1 MKQKI
6 TWKNLFVLIITV
18 VLVVLFLYGA
28 FRLIKVFI
36 YLLTVSNPSVAAAIG
51 AAVIAVFSSVIT
63 IMLARY
69 YEAKRERESAHRDKK
84 TELYDS
90 FLKELFK
97 LFLEDTPK
105 KSDTGELVPFL
116 REVQRKL
123 ILWSG
128 PGVIK
133 SYAEW
138 HAVVTSQGET
148 PRAKSMIKMIDFF
161 LALRRDLGHSN
172 RGIQREHLIRFMLK
186 NPSLFVS
193 MYKKNP
199 NVTFSEIAA
208 VEEKMSK

>member
-6 TWKNLFVLIITV
+6 KWKNIFASIISIALIA
-18 VLVVLFLYGA
+18 LFLYGV
-28 FRLIKVFI
+28 FRLIRIFV
-36 YLLTVSNPSVAAAIG
+36 YLLTIANPSVAAAIG

-69 YEAKRERESAHRDKK
+69 YEAKHERESAHRDKK
-84 TELYDS
+84 TELYDN

-97 LFLEDTPK
+97 LFLEDTQK
-105 KSDTGELVPFL
+105 KSDTGEFVPYL

-138 HAVVTSQGET
+138 HAVLTSQGET
-148 PRAKSMIKMIDFF
+148 PQAKSMIKMIDFF
-161 LALRRDLGHSN
+161 LALRKDLGHSN

-186 NPSLFVS
+186 NPGLFVS

-208 VEEKMSK
+208 VEKKISK